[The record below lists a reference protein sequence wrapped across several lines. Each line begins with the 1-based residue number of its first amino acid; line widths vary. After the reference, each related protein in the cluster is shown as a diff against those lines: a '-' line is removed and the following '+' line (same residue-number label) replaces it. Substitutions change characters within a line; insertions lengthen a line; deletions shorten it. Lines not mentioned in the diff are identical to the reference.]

1 MIIGDA
7 VFGLIKGLIS
17 PVTGL
22 VQGWQARKKVKLE
35 SDLAIATAKTTSI
48 IRRLDTQQEGDIAWE
63 NTSIANAGW
72 KDEFWTIVIAVPAII
87 CFFGPT
93 MADYVTAGFAALATC
108 PEWYQ
113 WALMVSV
120 ASAFGYKKIAD
131 FMALKKG
138 A

>member
-1 MIIGDA
+1 MVIGDA
-7 VFGLIKGLIS
+7 IFGLVKGLIS
-17 PVTGL
+17 PATDL
-22 VQGWQARKKVKLE
+22 IKGWQARKKVKLE
-35 SDLAIATAKTTSI
+35 SDLAIAGAKTSSI

-72 KDEFWTIVIAVPAII
+72 KDEFWTLVIAVPAVI
-87 CFFGPT
+87 CFFGET
-93 MADYVTAGFAALATC
+93 MAAHVTAGFAALATC

-138 A
+138 S